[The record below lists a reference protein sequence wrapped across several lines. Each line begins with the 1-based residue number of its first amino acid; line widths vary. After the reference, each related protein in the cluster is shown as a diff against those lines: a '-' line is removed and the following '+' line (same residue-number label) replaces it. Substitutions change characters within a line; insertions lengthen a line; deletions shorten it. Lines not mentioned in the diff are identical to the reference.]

1 MSVATKPVY
10 NLRNDAFLGTNEQ
23 FNKKL
28 LMLASMAKEENW
40 NFKSLEYKKV
50 IQRFRYYKIIYFLHM
65 IG

>member
-1 MSVATKPVY
+1 M
-10 NLRNDAFLGTNEQ
+10 RNDAFLGTNEQ

-40 NFKSLEYKKV
+40 NFKSLEYKKSDSEV
-50 IQRFRYYKIIYFLHM
+50 PILQNYIFLHM